1 MTIELM
7 IFVTMMLGLWFAQ
20 VMLVRALERCAETVP
35 VRTFLRVK
43 GTTVLFVALV
53 VMACAASARA
63 DEGVLSVSLP
73 AMAKERLPLPRPEP
87 PPREAPRLPQLVAV
101 LPHRLRVCRSPTT
114 AQDVS
119 KGPRH
124 LTLVPPAEN
133 SGRRFLR
140 GVSWRILRTR
150 RIP

>member
-1 MTIELM
+1 MTIELVLL
-7 IFVTMMLGLWFAQ
+7 VTILVGLGFLQAI
-20 VMLVRALERCAETVP
+20 LVCALEIDADVMPIRA
-35 VRTFLRVK
+35 FLRVK
-43 GTTVLFVALV
+43 GTTVVFVALV
-53 VMACAASARA
+53 VMACTTSARA
-63 DEGVLSVSLP
+63 DESVPYASLT

-101 LPHRLRVCRSPTT
+101 LPHRLRVRPPTT